1 MLTYDFI
8 IWDWNGTL
16 LDDISASLN
25 SVNDMLALRGMEP
38 IGVERYR
45 ECIGTPIRCFYEQV
59 FDMDKEDYPA
69 LLAEYHAGY
78 DRHLSG
84 CSVGKGAIEA
94 LEFFASQGSAQVI
107 ISSCEQN
114 QLLKGVESCGL
125 SGYFDAV
132 LGASDFLAAEK
143 VERAQKY
150 LAEKS
155 QKSSP
160 KILVIGDLLH
170 DFELANAVSAHCVI
184 TKSGHEDWGR
194 LEKSGVDTVNNLTEL
209 VGFITKKQQK
219 QG

>member
-1 MLTYDFI
+1 MFTYDYV

-25 SVNDMLALRGMEP
+25 SVNDMLALRGMPP

-59 FDMDKEDYPA
+59 FDMEKEDYPR

-78 DRHLSG
+78 ARHLIN
-84 CSVGKGAIEA
+84 CSIGKGAVDA
-94 LEFFASQGSAQVI
+94 LEFFASQGSVQVI

-114 QLLKGVESCGL
+114 QLLSGVESYGV

-155 QKSSP
+155 KKSDP

-184 TKSGHEDWGR
+184 TKSGHEAWGR
-194 LEKSGVDTVNNLTEL
+194 LAESGVDTVNDLTEL
-209 VGFITKKQQK
+209 VEFIAKKQQN
-219 QG
+219 QD

>member
-1 MLTYDFI
+1 MFIYDFI

-25 SVNDMLALRGMEP
+25 SVNDMLALRGMPP

-59 FDMDKEDYPA
+59 FDMEKEDYPL

-78 DRHLSG
+78 ARHLGG
-84 CSVGKGAIEA
+84 CSISKGAVEA
-94 LEFFASQGSAQVI
+94 LEFFASQGSVQVI

-114 QLLKGVESCGL
+114 QLLSGVESYGV

-132 LGASDFLAAEK
+132 LGAGDFLAAEK

-155 QKSSP
+155 KKSSP

-184 TKSGHEDWGR
+184 TKSGHEDWSR
-194 LEKSGVDTVNNLTEL
+194 LAKSGVDMVNDLTEL
-209 VGFITKKQQK
+209 VEFIAKKQQK
-219 QG
+219 